1 MSSKGL
7 YERRRPKVPGLSG
20 LGLDLGKSI
29 AIADNKGTIR
39 TVANASGRYIFS
51 DIDNLSATAAVTTA
65 GTVTTLSAVP
75 LDPSGVAADT
85 YEVGFMLDDG
95 LQPSTINFTIYG
107 RMEETTNAVTAWAG
121 TTGNILGDIVAPTAS
136 ANIAGLYFICT
147 TAGTTAGVEPTWP
160 TTEGGTVTDGT
171 AVWTAF
177 IPSIAMDVTIL
188 AAGDS
193 DNWEAGAG
201 DTVTTDDI
209 DIVCPTDPTTN
220 GYPMNKIEFSLNM
233 SDFSITPGD
242 FVLIKLERVAIAST
256 AATDGELPTD
266 ITLDKVI
273 VDFI

>member
-7 YERRRPKVPGLSG
+7 YERRQPKVPGLTG
-20 LGLDLGKSI
+20 LGLEIGKSI

-51 DIDNLSATAAVTTA
+51 DTDNLSATAAVTTA

-85 YEVGFMLDDG
+85 YEVAFMLDSN
-95 LQPSTINFTIYG
+95 LQPSTINFTIFA
-107 RMEETTNAVTAWAG
+107 RMEETTNAMTAWSTPLTPG
-121 TTGNILGDIVAPTAS
+121 LGDVVAPTAS
-136 ANIAGLYFICT
+136 ANIAGMYFVCT
-147 TAGTTAGVEPTWP
+147 TSGAVAGVEPTWP
-160 TTEGGTVTDGT
+160 TTVGGTVTDGA

-177 IPSIAMDVTIL
+177 IPSIAIDVTIL

-193 DNWEAGAG
+193 DDWEAGAG

-220 GYPMNKIEFSLNM
+220 GYPFTKIEFSLNM
-233 SDFSITPGD
+233 SDFNITPGD
-242 FVLIKLERVAIAST
+242 LVLMKLERVAIAST
-256 AATDGELPTD
+256 AADDAELDTD